1 MRDRIRKYA
10 FVGTH
15 KAAQELFTEVKL
27 NLSTLYIIQHV
38 LCIMYNVYCMKDRQ
52 YTEIV
57 HRVTLTLWVPKLH
70 RILKQRY
77 ITEL

>member
-1 MRDRIRKYA
+1 MFYKSLNYTYR
-10 FVGTH
+10 
-15 KAAQELFTEVKL
+15 VKL

-57 HRVTLTLWVPKLH
+57 HRVTLTLWVPKL
-70 RILKQRY
+70 RRTLKQRY